1 MGIATSTLTGKNSNT
16 PPFSIS
22 NQPLIELQ
30 GVVRDV
36 SGAKETTNRLLN
48 NVSWQLQQGQRVGVI
63 SPSIR
68 EAHAFLDCAAGV
80 VPVQNGQVTI
90 HCNASWPLGARGGLL
105 NSLTGRQNAAF
116 LQGIYGHAGQRNHD
130 LDVIQTIASLE
141 DGFFDK
147 PLRVYH
153 KFMRTRFYLAVSLA
167 FDFDAYIIPQ
177 IFALKTN
184 EKSERFLRFQN
195 ALNSRTEDKPLIMAN
210 KDFSILQQYC
220 EDGIVLHKG
229 SIVYEGKIDECHQ
242 WYLSNIKDAPID
254 DSIDNEIEDESP
266 SLPENDDQDDGD
278 NAALW

>member
-1 MGIATSTLTGKNSNT
+1 MRIATSKLTDKDSNL

-22 NQPLIELQ
+22 NRPLIELE

-48 NVSWQLQQGQRVGVI
+48 NVNWQLQKGQRVGVI
-63 SPSIR
+63 SPSTR

-80 VPVQNGQVTI
+80 VPVQSGQVI
-90 HCNASWPLGARGGLL
+90 INCNASWPLGARGGLL
-105 NSLTGRQNAAF
+105 NSLTGRQNATF
-116 LQGIYGHAGQRNHD
+116 LQGIYGQAGQRNHD

-167 FDFDAYIIPQ
+167 FEFDAYIIPQ
-177 IFALKTN
+177 IFALKAD

-195 ALNSRTEDKPLIMAN
+195 ALNSRVEGKPLVMTHRDIN
-210 KDFSILQQYC
+210 ILRQYC

-229 SIVYEGKIDECHQ
+229 KIVYEGKIDECHN
-242 WYLSNIKDAPID
+242 WYLSNIKEVPLD
-254 DSIDNEIEDESP
+254 DSIDNEVADDSP
-266 SLPENDDQDDGD
+266 SLPENDSENDGD